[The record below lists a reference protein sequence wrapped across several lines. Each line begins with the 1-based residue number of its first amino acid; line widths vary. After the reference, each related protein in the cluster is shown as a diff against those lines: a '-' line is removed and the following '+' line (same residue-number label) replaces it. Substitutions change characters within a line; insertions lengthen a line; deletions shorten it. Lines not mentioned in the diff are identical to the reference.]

1 MRVMAVGVTLVKVR
15 FVGDVGVG
23 EMNEKVLLE
32 PLAAESSTV
41 IVPAV
46 KRLATAFDNKP
57 SKVGAGTPLCGAV
70 TEPTVPGVLLE
81 EKPMCGSLESGS
93 AAPSA
98 LMVILP

>member
-1 MRVMAVGVTLVKVR
+1 MAVGVTLVKLR
-15 FVGDVGVG
+15 FVGAVGVT
-23 EMNEKVLLE
+23 EAKEKILLE
-32 PLAAESSTV
+32 PSAAESSTV

-57 SKVGAGTPLCGAV
+57 SKIGAGTPLCDAV

-81 EKPMCGSLESGS
+81 EKPMCGSLESAS

-98 LMVILP
+98 LIVILP